1 MYLVRDIVWRW
12 ASLAR
17 AAVWPPADGCAP
29 WRLEPTVMRTAL
41 VAALPLVLAYHWL
54 GLLLDELLF
63 PGYRR
68 VAVTEPVF
76 VWGVPRSGTTAA
88 HRGLAEDP
96 HTTTFSTREC
106 LFALS
111 ITYRVI
117 GRALAR
123 IDARLGR
130 PLGRALDRFEAWLTE
145 VLGGVHP
152 IDRAAPEEDYW
163 ALMPILAC
171 FILVVP
177 FPDARAVWR
186 LGAFDAALSV
196 GERQRIAR
204 FYHRC
209 IQRHLWFHGPEY
221 RFLSK
226 NAGLAPAAATLSA
239 AYPDAR
245 VLCCLREPAGA
256 VASQLASL
264 RPALEALHGSYR
276 QAVLAERML
285 ETLAYFYRHLL
296 ATVAELGGRALVVP
310 AAALQRDLHGTL
322 IDAYA
327 RLGFPVTP
335 GFDTALW
342 HRAMAEAATPARPR
356 GLEAMGVAEATVR
369 WRLGDLYERVDF
381 AAETPLSPD
390 RLRTPAPGGA

>member
-1 MYLVRDIVWRW
+1 MHLVRDMVWRW

-17 AAVWPPADGCAP
+17 AAIWPPADGCAP
-29 WRLEPTVMRTAL
+29 RRLGPTMMRTAM
-41 VAALPLVLAYHWL
+41 VAALPLVVVYHWL
-54 GLLLDELLF
+54 GLLLDELFF
-63 PGYRR
+63 PRYRR

-96 HTTTFSTREC
+96 YTTTFSTREC

-111 ITYRVI
+111 ISYRVI
-117 GRALAR
+117 GRTLGR
-123 IDARLGR
+123 IDAWVGR
-130 PLGRALDRFEAWLTE
+130 PLGRALDRFEAWLTGA
-145 VLGGVHP
+145 LGGVHP

-186 LGAFDAALSV
+186 LGAFDAALSA
-196 GERQRIAR
+196 GERRRIAR

-209 IQRHLWFHGPEY
+209 IQRHLLFHGTEY

-245 VLCCLREPAGA
+245 VLCCLREPASA

-264 RPALEALHGSYR
+264 TPALRALHGPYR

-285 ETLAYFYRHLL
+285 ATLDYFYRHLL
-296 ATVAELGGRALVVP
+296 ATVAQLGGRALVVP

-322 IDAYA
+322 VDAYA
-327 RLGFPVTP
+327 HLGLPVTP

-342 HRAMAEAATPARPR
+342 YRAMAEAAPPPR
-356 GLEAMGVAEATVR
+356 QRHLEAMGVAEATVHR
-369 WRLGDLYERVDF
+369 RLGDLYERVDF
-381 AAETPLSPD
+381 SAETPLSPD
-390 RLRTPAPGGA
+390 RVRAPATGGA